1 MESFYMKERKDT
13 KMRAKDGRLLSIK
26 EVLLQT
32 QPAWNESPDNVIDS
46 LRAISENEPRS
57 EEETRL
63 DDETEPD
70 FAVRSAA

>member
-1 MESFYMKERKDT
+1 MKERKDT

-32 QPAWNESPDNVIDS
+32 QPAWNESPDDVIDS